1 MPTTN
6 RLTVISANLQ
16 NPFFRLGRVNWA
28 AIEARLAAFARLAA
42 DAAADVLLLQEV
54 GRRDGFRVDEWL
66 AERLGLTGV
75 YERANRA
82 FGAEEGL
89 AILSRY
95 PPARPVVCLLAGGL
109 WRRPALGAVVAAPAG
124 EVAVYTAH
132 LSLRPWRNRRQPAA
146 LRAWVAA
153 TAGARPA
160 VIGGDFNAHETA
172 PQIIALSEE
181 WIDAYRVMNPAA
193 DGTTHTLH
201 LGPWAFDR
209 RLDYLFL
216 GPGAPKL
223 RIVSC
228 EHLLPLA
235 ADGLPFSDHRA
246 VVTRFEQLAP

>member
-16 NPFFRLGRVNWA
+16 NPFFRPGRVDWA
-28 AIEARLAAFARLAA
+28 AVEARLAAFARLAA
-42 DAAADVLLLQEV
+42 DTAADVLLLQEV
-54 GRRDGFRVDEWL
+54 GRRDGFRVDGWL
-66 AERLGLTGV
+66 SERLGLTAV

-82 FGAEEGL
+82 FGAEEGP

-95 PPARPVVCLLAGGL
+95 LPARPVVCELAGGS
-109 WRRPALGAVVAAPAG
+109 WRRPALGAVVTSPVG

-132 LSLRPWRNRRQPAA
+132 LSLRPWRNRRQPAT
-146 LRAWVAA
+146 LRSWVAA

-172 PQIIALSEE
+172 PQMIDLGDE
-181 WIDAYRVMNPAA
+181 WVDAFRIVNPTA
-193 DGTTHTLH
+193 DGTTHTMR
-201 LGPWAFDR
+201 LGPWTINR

-216 GPGAPKL
+216 RAGEPNL

-228 EHLLPLA
+228 EHRLPLA

-246 VVTRFEQLAP
+246 IVARFEQLAS